1 MTIAGRRVA
10 RIEFTAADLGRTRRF
25 YEALG
30 FIAAAEPAPVD
41 GAELALLGVAGA
53 RAERLE
59 MRLGAQE
66 VGFLRFDP
74 PGRPY
79 PADSTSTDLWFQ
91 HIAIAVSDMA
101 AAHAAALAAGAVP
114 ISRAGPET
122 LPPDTGSVTAF
133 KFRDPDGHPLELL
146 AFPDGTG
153 SPAWHGSAAAAA
165 PSPFLGIDHTALS
178 VSDPDRS
185 AAFFAGLGLAAQG
198 GSLNAGPEQARL
210 DDVDGDTCRVVPLM
224 PPEAPPHVELLGYR
238 TGLRRPMPEGTH
250 GDDAWATRVWIE
262 VGSLS
267 GDGLTRAAALPGG
280 LRAALVHDPDGHAVV
295 LLENG
300 EPA

>member
-1 MTIAGRRVA
+1 MKLAGRRVA
-10 RIEFTAADLGRTRRF
+10 RIDFTAADLADTRRF

-30 FIAAAEPAPVD
+30 FVAAAEPAPVD
-41 GAELALLGVAGA
+41 GAQLALLGVEGA
-53 RAERLE
+53 RAERLA

-114 ISRAGPET
+114 ITRGGPQT
-122 LPPDTGSVTAF
+122 LPPNTGSVTAF

-146 AFPDGTG
+146 HFPDGTG
-153 SPAWHGSAAAAA
+153 APAWHESAAAA
-165 PSPFLGIDHTALS
+165 PSPFLGIDHTAVS
-178 VSDPDRS
+178 VSDPARS
-185 AAFFAGLGLAAQG
+185 AAFFAGLGLTARD
-198 GSLNAGPEQARL
+198 GSLNAGPEQERL
-210 DDVDGDTCRVVPLM
+210 DDVDGDTCRVVPLI

-238 TGLRRPMPEGTH
+238 TGQRRPMPAGTR
-250 GDDAWATRVWIE
+250 GDDIWATRVWIE
-262 VGSLS
+262 VASLS

>member
-1 MTIAGRRVA
+1 MSIAGRRVA
-10 RIEFTAADLGRTRRF
+10 RIDFTAADLARTRRF

-30 FIAAAEPAPVD
+30 FVAAAEPAAVD
-41 GAELALLGVAGA
+41 GSELALLGLEGA
-53 RAERLE
+53 RAERLS

-66 VGFLRFDP
+66 VSFLRFDP

-114 ISRAGPET
+114 ITRGGPQT

-146 AFPDGTG
+146 LFPDGTG
-153 SPAWHGSAAAAA
+153 APAWHEGAAV
-165 PSPFLGIDHTALS
+165 SPFLGIDHTALS
-178 VSDPDRS
+178 VSDPSRT
-185 AAFFAGLGLAAQG
+185 AAFFAGLGLAAEG
-198 GSLNAGPEQARL
+198 GSLNAGPEQERL
-210 DDVDGDTCRVVPLM
+210 DDVDGDVCRVVPLM

-238 TGLRRPMPEGTH
+238 AGPRRPMPEGTR
-250 GDDAWATRVWIE
+250 GDDAWATRIWLE
-262 VGSLS
+262 VASLS
-267 GDGLTRAAALPGG
+267 GDGLTRAASLPGG
-280 LRAALVHDPDGHAVV
+280 LRAALLHDPDGHAVV
-295 LLENG
+295 LLEYG

>member
-1 MTIAGRRVA
+1 MKLAGRRVA
-10 RIEFTAADLGRTRRF
+10 RIDFTAADLADTRRF

-30 FIAAAEPAPVD
+30 FVAAAEPAPVD
-41 GAELALLGVAGA
+41 GAELALLGVEGA
-53 RAERLE
+53 RAERLA

-114 ISRAGPET
+114 ITRGGPQT
-122 LPPDTGSVTAF
+122 LPPNTGSVTAF

-146 AFPDGTG
+146 QFPDGTG
-153 SPAWHGSAAAAA
+153 VSAWHESAAAA
-165 PSPFLGIDHTALS
+165 PSPFLGIDHTAVS
-178 VSDPDRS
+178 VSDPARS
-185 AAFFAGLGLAAQG
+185 AAFFAGLGLTARD
-198 GSLNAGPEQARL
+198 GSLNAGPEQERL
-210 DDVDGDTCRVVPLM
+210 DDVDGDTCRVVPLS

-238 TGLRRPMPEGTH
+238 TGQRRPMPAGTR
-250 GDDAWATRVWIE
+250 GDDIWATRVWIE
-262 VGSLS
+262 VASLS